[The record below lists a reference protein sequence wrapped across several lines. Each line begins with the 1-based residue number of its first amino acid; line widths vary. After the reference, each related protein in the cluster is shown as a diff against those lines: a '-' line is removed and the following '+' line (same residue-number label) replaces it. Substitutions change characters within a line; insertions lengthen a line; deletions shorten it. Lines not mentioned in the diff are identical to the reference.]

1 MSMSS
6 GKIRRCCQLLALAGI
21 LTGQIFAQD
30 HPYQGT
36 LGIWYEPVNN
46 YGVNDTDGYVKW
58 MSDHP
63 AWHEN
68 PGFDLLEAQGG
79 TVYSI
84 EQPDRFAKV
93 LRSMRRATADV
104 IVVDSLD
111 CHTDPWSYS
120 IHYF

>member
-1 MSMSS
+1 MPSNRS
-6 GKIRRCCQLLALAGI
+6 ILACQLFVLICLFATSAS
-21 LTGQIFAQD
+21 AQD

-46 YGVNDTDGYVKW
+46 YNVNDTDGYVKW
-58 MSDHP
+58 MSANP
-63 AWHEN
+63 YWHHN
-68 PGFDLLEAQGG
+68 PGFDILEEQGG

-93 LRSMRRATADV
+93 LRSMRRATGDV

-111 CHTDPWSYS
+111 CHTDPWSYAM
-120 IHYF
+120 H